1 MLSAVKYLARSALL
15 LPLHCII
22 MLAARA
28 LRGQARRATALTTTR
43 SIGYKRVLVVV
54 KFTPYEAYTQLK
66 LQGKAPKALRWE
78 RLKERHANH
87 QACVEQVVSVA
98 KREAD
103 SVTVVSRDALSRHHV
118 DDDVDLLISVGG
130 DGTVLSSAHFVDS
143 QSSEDPRGPVVLGVN
158 SDPTRAHE
166 RLGACS
172 RTSDER
178 RSLGALCFASA
189 RNLEDV
195 VPRAIRGELDAAI
208 QMRHRL
214 AVTIRGSLSETR
226 MPPALNDIL
235 IAHPSPAAVSRFR
248 LDRLRNDF
256 CPSPDDP
263 DEFSFNVW
271 SSGLWVSTPTGAT
284 GVMASAGGDMGVDVN
299 SRDLQYLVREHLV
312 GENDDVAFVR
322 DKSHG
327 FVDEEHH
334 LKVRWN
340 SQHGRVYIDGHHTA
354 FDLELGDQVLVS
366 SHAAPLRI
374 FSNVV

>member
-1 MLSAVKYLARSALL
+1 
-15 LPLHCII
+15 

-208 QMRHRL
+208 QKRHRL

-235 IAHPSPAAVSRFR
+235 VAHPSPAAVSRFR
-248 LDRLRNDF
+248 LDRLRNDGDHL
-256 CPSPDDP
+256 PSPDDP